1 MKGTIILPDFLIAT
15 PGEPPKQGWGVRV
28 VGDQI
33 AAVTPNAEL
42 RQAYPE
48 DEVVG
53 AAGQTLSPGFVDAH
67 THLYGV
73 LAHGVPPPSVSPS
86 LAGRGQGGGSAL
98 ANHSSLEGEEESKGW
113 SFLTDFWWP
122 LVEDR
127 LDHEMICA
135 ATDLN
140 LAMML
145 RGGTTAFYDIT
156 EAPNALP
163 GCLRAQAEVVR
174 ARGIRGILSF
184 EATERVSKANGQ
196 LGLRENLEFI
206 QWSRGQ
212 EAGGRG
218 QESGVRSQETGVR
231 GQESSERLS
240 NPASSLVS
248 GFMCYHTT
256 FTCSAEFICQAF
268 EMAAGE
274 GATVHMHASEGTYE
288 PEYALAHFGG
298 RTFEYYERLG
308 VAGPMMQ
315 ASQCVQI
322 TQAEVAILARCGVRV
337 THMPLSNCEVGGG
350 IAPVPDL
357 VDAGV
362 TVGLGSDG
370 YITDMFEVMRGAF
383 LIHKAHRQDPSVM
396 PANLVWQL
404 ATEGGARALGL
415 EKVGR
420 LAPGWQA
427 DLLLIDSTLPTPVE
441 TWNLYDQLLLYR
453 SRRDVRAVMVAGHW
467 RVREGEV
474 LGVDEAALRARAHAA
489 ARRLWQM

>member
-1 MKGTIILPDFLIAT
+1 MTGTLILPDFLIDL

-28 VGDQI
+28 VADQV
-33 AAVTPNAEL
+33 AAVAPNAEL
-42 RQAYPE
+42 RATFP
-48 DEVVG
+48 DDSVVD

-73 LAHGVPPPSVSPS
+73 LAHGVPLHKAPSGFWP
-86 LAGRGQGGGSAL
+86 
-98 ANHSSLEGEEESKGW
+98 
-113 SFLTDFWWP
+113 FLTDFWWP

-135 ATDLN
+135 ATDVN

-145 RGGTTAFYDIT
+145 RGGTTSFYDIT

-163 GCLRAQAEVVR
+163 GCLAAQAEVVR

-196 LGLRENLEFI
+196 LGLRENQEFI
-206 QWSRGQ
+206 RAARRQ
-212 EAGGRG
+212 EAGVTR
-218 QESGVRSQETGVR
+218 QAEV
-231 GQESSERLS
+231 SSFQLPVS
-240 NPASSLVS
+240 SFQLPASSLVS

-256 FTCSAEFICQAF
+256 FTCSADFIRQAF
-268 EMAAGE
+268 ELAAAE

-288 PEYALAHFGG
+288 PEHALKHFGG
-298 RTFEYYERLG
+298 RTFAYYNRLG
-308 VAGPMMQ
+308 VAGPGMQ

-322 TQAEVAILARCGVRV
+322 TPAEIDIIAQRGVRV

-357 VDAGV
+357 VAAGV

-383 LIHKAHRQDPSVM
+383 LIHKAHRQDPRVM
-396 PANLVWQL
+396 PAGLVWRL

-415 EKVGR
+415 EQVGR

-427 DLLLIDSTLPTPVE
+427 DLQLIDSTLPTPVE
-441 TWNLYDQLLLYR
+441 TLEPVRPTPALPQPAGCARRDGGGAMARARRRAARFGRRRCASQGTR
-453 SRRDVRAVMVAGHW
+453 SRAKAVGD
-467 RVREGEV
+467 
-474 LGVDEAALRARAHAA
+474 LTSN
-489 ARRLWQM
+489 Q